1 MCFELSPTYFQLTKI
16 AAPTFAISKA
26 SIYKFITEISPLNW
40 CKSSFRIYFCVL
52 NKCLHRLAKY
62 STHECLIMTKP
73 RVESRFFAI
82 LPNKQNTKEK
92 IFMCLLFE
100 WLKVGASYSNRC
112 EIRKFGNSDTKHLP
126 MAKSELCAS
135 CGGCNE
141 LTVHSSHKFQNNSPF
156 IMCRKNILVHCSPLH
171 IHRAA
176 SEWVQATINHRLL
189 PYRVKN
195 VQTTKNIAID
205 LHVSRHLQT
214 KCKREKKIN
223 TQQ

>member
-1 MCFELSPTYFQLTKI
+1 MQIFISNLLLCFKQMY
-16 AAPTFAISKA
+16 
-26 SIYKFITEISPLNW
+26 
-40 CKSSFRIYFCVL
+40 SSFGQIFHTWVSYYDKTACWKSLLRNFAKQTKYKRKKYLCV
-52 NKCLHRLAKY
+52 Y
-62 STHECLIMTKP
+62 
-73 RVESRFFAI
+73 
-82 LPNKQNTKEK
+82 
-92 IFMCLLFE
+92 
-100 WLKVGASYSNRC
+100 YSNGLKLALH
-112 EIRKFGNSDTKHLP
+112 IQIDVKFGNSDTKHLP
-126 MAKSELCAS
+126 MANNELCAS

-176 SEWVQATINHRLL
+176 SEWVQTTINHRLL
-189 PYRVKN
+189 PHRVKN

>member
-40 CKSSFRIYFCVL
+40 CKSSFRIYLCVL

-141 LTVHSSHKFQNNSPF
+141 LTVHSSHKSKTIHHSSCVAKIFWFTARRF
-156 IMCRKNILVHCSPLH
+156 IFTAPHLNEFKQQLTTGYFH
-171 IHRAA
+171 IA
-176 SEWVQATINHRLL
+176 SKMYKQ
-189 PYRVKN
+189 
-195 VQTTKNIAID
+195 Q
-205 LHVSRHLQT
+205 
-214 KCKREKKIN
+214 KIS
-223 TQQ
+223 Q